1 MRRRLITGNQP
12 LNGVSPEALC
22 CHERLFTRH
31 RIAASKD
38 VRALVRNIDH
48 RTRRLVEPSAVHRP
62 AGLAARRAAINLIR

>member
-1 MRRRLITGNQP
+1 MNDFSPDIGLLRR
-12 LNGVSPEALC
+12 E
-22 CHERLFTRH
+22 F
-31 RIAASKD
+31 KD